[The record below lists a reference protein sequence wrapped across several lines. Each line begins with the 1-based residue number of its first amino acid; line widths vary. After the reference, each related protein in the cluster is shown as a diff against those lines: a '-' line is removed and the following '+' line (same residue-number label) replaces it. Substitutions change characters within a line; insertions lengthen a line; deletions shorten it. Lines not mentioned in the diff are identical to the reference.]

1 VREKLLAA
9 GSRWCEPVAGKAA
22 TRGRRRE
29 HGELGDVGGCWRRG
43 LYTAAGSKW
52 RRRAGAVKL
61 GGAAARAGAG
71 PRRDRAARTAASA
84 AKQGREGR
92 RVELARGRK
101 HGEEHER
108 ERKLLGTRLLSRQNS
123 EGFCAKMLGVA
134 GCS

>member
-52 RRRAGAVKL
+52 RRRAGVGLLRAEGVARRPELEERRRASRVK
-61 GGAAARAGAG
+61 R
-71 PRRDRAARTAASA
+71 
-84 AKQGREGR
+84 GREALPRSMR
-92 RVELARGRK
+92 RRGI
-101 HGEEHER
+101 EER
-108 ERKLLGTRLLSRQNS
+108 RQ
-123 EGFCAKMLGVA
+123 EWRATWGF
-134 GCS
+134 